1 MLFGRRI
8 EKHTKALNFTPVFL
22 ILHLFYTSTPARSG
36 LLPPKGCSLREK
48 MSCKPS
54 EKQVYLLFRGAAD
67 IVAKRKHPFALP
79 SGSFFGP
86 SIHHNEFV
94 RLRPILCYDVHENGR
109 KVGVFDASATDFVHF
124 SGHFDMTYFL
134 LNRRKNL
141 RFSKKCLSCSSKK
154 ICARRST
161 KLFYALPPVLW
172 TSGKFLAKWIGFCTF
187 AQYG

>member
-1 MLFGRRI
+1 MHYGASLFFLFRLPSAFYGRFLLFGRRI

-94 RLRPILCYDVHENGR
+94 KLRLILCDDVHENSR
-109 KVGVFDASATDFVHF
+109 KEGVFDASATDFVHF
-124 SGHFDMTYFL
+124 SGHSKIVDMA
-134 LNRRKNL
+134 KNGQF
-141 RFSKKCLSCSSKK
+141 RAKMVIFSSIWPKFGHFCLYLEK
-154 ICARRST
+154 I
-161 KLFYALPPVLW
+161 
-172 TSGKFLAKWIGFCTF
+172 
-187 AQYG
+187 